1 MLGLILITTPL
12 AIAVILS
19 ILAMTQAGAACRP
32 RGPGGQRPGTGLRLV
47 RGRPRS

>member
-19 ILAMTQAGAACRP
+19 ILAMTQAGAARRP
-32 RGPGGQRPGTGLRLV
+32 RGLGSQRPGTGFRLI
-47 RGRPRS
+47 RGRRRT